1 MRQMCGEWRDACC
14 WRPLASP
21 APPPRPVAGVHIS
34 PYTRHS
40 ILMPGKIDTDTD
52 IHHIAF
58 IKLRGINTAQS
69 LFLSHYVAYAL
80 KSGRILYPPLPGRGV
95 AVG

>member
-1 MRQMCGEWRDACC
+1 ML
-14 WRPLASP
+14 LASP

-58 IKLRGINTAQS
+58 IKLRGINAAHCS
-69 LFLSHYVAYAL
+69 FLIMWLMPSNLAGFSTHQIIFG
-80 KSGRILYPPLPGRGV
+80 KGDE
-95 AVG
+95 